1 MDYALI
7 LAALVGQLAQ
17 IAKDPALGYRGA
29 AITETLALLATILT
43 KGEEARAELEALAD
57 QVAIMATE
65 GREPTKD
72 EWGRLRDRSKAAH
85 LILNPSPPSEPA
97 AVDDKQ

>member
-1 MDYALI
+1 MDYTLLI
-7 LAALVGQLAQ
+7 AALVGQLAQ

-29 AITETLALLATILT
+29 AITETLGLLATILT

-57 QVAIMATE
+57 QVAMMATE

-72 EWGRLRDRSKAAH
+72 EWGRLRDRSRAAH
-85 LILNPSPPSEPA
+85 LILNPPPPSETT
-97 AVDDKQ
+97 VDDNK